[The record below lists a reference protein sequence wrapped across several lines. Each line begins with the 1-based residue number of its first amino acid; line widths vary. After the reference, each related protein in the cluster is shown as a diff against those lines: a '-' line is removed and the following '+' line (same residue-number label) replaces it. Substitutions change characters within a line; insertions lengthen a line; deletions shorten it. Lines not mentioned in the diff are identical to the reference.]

1 MLKQNKGAYIELTIG
16 KAISTQENLPGT
28 GYKGLSFLGE
38 EVFHAQGPFFFL
50 KLYFTLFYY

>member
-38 EVFHAQGPFFFL
+38 EVFHAQGPFFF
-50 KLYFTLFYY
+50 